1 MYKRAIEYLAI
12 KHISSNRFD
21 RLDRDTTRY
30 NFSHRINELRN
41 SPRIPSENTPHL
53 PFLQSNLTEKIY
65 PIAFSEQERFI
76 NFIALISLS
85 LLKKKKK
92 TIFLISYI
100 SST

>member
-1 MYKRAIEYLAI
+1 MYKRVIEYLATLNI
-12 KHISSNRFD
+12 FRATD
-21 RLDRDTTRY
+21 WTETTRY

-41 SPRIPSENTPHL
+41 SPRIPSENTPHF

>member
-1 MYKRAIEYLAI
+1 MYKRAIEYLANI
-12 KHISSNRFD
+12 LNIFRATD
-21 RLDRDTTRY
+21 LTETTRY

-85 LLKKKKK
+85 LLKKKEDYLPY
-92 TIFLISYI
+92 FVH
-100 SST
+100 

>member
-1 MYKRAIEYLAI
+1 MYKRAIEYLANI
-12 KHISSNRFD
+12 LNIFRATD
-21 RLDRDTTRY
+21 LTGWTETTRY

-85 LLKKKKK
+85 L
-92 TIFLISYI
+92 S
-100 SST
+100 